1 MTAIQPIVLEDDD
14 GTSYTIYVE
23 TDGVEPYGMPAAPPA
38 APPPAGPP
46 APPPNRSYDPDATR
60 ETYSW
65 PPSEPTRGLA
75 SPINAQL
82 QTVHQTIRAYTV
94 YALGAFKNLAGAEVE
109 DLKLSFGIKINAD
122 TGIPMLAKGSI
133 DGDFKIEVTCKFPK
147 HQASQ
152 TS

>member
-1 MTAIQPIVLEDDD
+1 MTTIQPIVLEDDD

-23 TDGVEPYGMPAAPPA
+23 TDVVETNSRTATPPA
-38 APPPAGPP
+38 VPPSPPPSP
-46 APPPNRSYDPDATR
+46 RSYDPNATR

-65 PPSEPTRGLA
+65 PPSEPTRGLSA
-75 SPINAQL
+75 PINAQL

-147 HQASQ
+147 N
-152 TS
+152 

>member
-1 MTAIQPIVLEDDD
+1 MTTIQPIVLEDDN

-23 TDGVEPYGMPAAPPA
+23 TEVAETYRMPVAPLAAPPA
-38 APPPAGPP
+38 PPS
-46 APPPNRSYDPDATR
+46 SYDPDTNRDYDWLPGA
-60 ETYSW
+60 
-65 PPSEPTRGLA
+65 PTRALPP
-75 SPINAQL
+75 PISAQL
-82 QTVHQTIRAYTV
+82 QTIHQTIRAYTM

-147 HQASQ
+147 NQAS
-152 TS
+152 

>member
-1 MTAIQPIVLEDDD
+1 MTTIQPIVLEDDD

-23 TDGVEPYGMPAAPPA
+23 TEVAETYRMPAVPPPPAAPPA
-38 APPPAGPP
+38 APPPIFPD
-46 APPPNRSYDPDATR
+46 SYDPNATR
-60 ETYSW
+60 DYGL
-65 PPSEPTRGLA
+65 PPGAPTRALPP
-75 SPINAQL
+75 PISAQL
-82 QTVHQTIRAYTV
+82 QTVHQTIRAYTM

-147 HQASQ
+147 NQAS
-152 TS
+152 

>member
-1 MTAIQPIVLEDDD
+1 MATIQPIVLEDVD

-23 TDGVEPYGMPAAPPA
+23 TEVAETYRMPVAPPNA
-38 APPPAGPP
+38 LP
-46 APPPNRSYDPDATR
+46 APPPPGSYDPDATR
-60 ETYSW
+60 ETYDW
-65 PPSEPTRGLA
+65 LPSTPSRALP
-75 SPINAQL
+75 SPISAQL
-82 QTVHQTIRAYTV
+82 QTVHQTIRAYTM

-147 HQASQ
+147 NQASQ

>member
-1 MTAIQPIVLEDDD
+1 MATIQPIVLEDDD

-23 TDGVEPYGMPAAPPA
+23 TEVAESYRMPVAPPA
-38 APPPAGPP
+38 TPPIAPP
-46 APPPNRSYDPDATR
+46 APPDSYDPNTNRD
-60 ETYSW
+60 YGW
-65 PPSEPTRGLA
+65 VPSAPTRALPTPV
-75 SPINAQL
+75 SAQL
-82 QTVHQTIRAYTV
+82 QTVHQTIRAYTM

-147 HQASQ
+147 NQEN
-152 TS
+152 